1 MHLISVNLGKERDLK
16 NGKRVERTGIFKEAS
31 SEPVYIGKLGLKGD
45 AVVDVDNHGGED
57 QAVYVYGRPDYDWWE
72 GQIGR
77 ELPGGMFGENL
88 TIAGLE
94 SQTFSIGDRLRVGE
108 VLLEVTSPRIP
119 CSTLAAKMEDPQF
132 VKKFRFAE
140 RPGLYCRVLKTGTVT
155 AGDPVTYLPLTGAGI
170 TILESFRF
178 FYAHDDLNEATI
190 RRYLAAPID
199 IRSRHWFEDELAKR
213 MA

>member
-31 SEPVYIGKLGLKGD
+31 SEPVSIGKLGLKGD

-132 VKKFRFAE
+132 VKKFRHAE
-140 RPGLYCRVLKTGTVT
+140 RPGLYCRVIETGDVK
-155 AGDPVTYLPLTGAGI
+155 AGDPVTVEPLNDALLTVV
-170 TILESFRF
+170 EEFRAW
-178 FYAHDDLNEATI
+178 YEMDTLDTATL
-190 RRYLAAPID
+190 RRFLAAPIA
-199 IRSRHWFEDELAKR
+199 IRARQHYEKLLAER
-213 MA
+213 VG